1 MIRDLM
7 VDPVKRSAMSA
18 AAREIFLEKYTLS
31 KAAEAYDAALSML
44 NGSPNGGERG
54 DPMRQ
59 NR

>member
-1 MIRDLM
+1 M

-18 AAREIFLEKYTLS
+18 AARQIFLEKYTLS
-31 KAAEAYDAALSML
+31 KAAEAYDAALSSML